1 MSLDPQL
8 APRRPPG
15 NNEGMKRALLDD
27 DAYDDDHVED
37 HDDLLGDG
45 DDDAPRKEKRRGP
58 LFVLFMLCVL
68 VLLIPI
74 LVVGFYLGRG
84 YLALDSIERDSSLTP
99 TDYQGRPAP
108 AVANPDEPDAKAPI
122 NFVLM
127 GSDTRGDERGR
138 SDSLMVAHV
147 TGDRE
152 HVYLIS
158 FPRDMWVEI
167 PGRGKAKINAAYSW
181 GGVPLTVRT
190 LENLLDVRMDHT
202 VAIDFEGFINLTN
215 AVGGVTVYNPWATEQ
230 NAGTRFEKGEITL
243 QGERALVYVRE
254 RYPLPN
260 GDLDRAYRQR
270 TVVKAIIGKLA
281 TPETLTN
288 PSRFSDVV
296 GQVADTLTVDDQMTN
311 SYITELGTQMRVF
324 SGDGVRMLQAPIRGF
339 GTIAGQSVDVVD
351 HGRLEMLG
359 QALATDT
366 MEQYFTSYGNDSYA
380 KLPQVEPDE

>member
-1 MSLDPQL
+1 MSLDPRL
-8 APRRPPG
+8 GPGAPPG
-15 NNEGMKRALLDD
+15 DNEGMKRALLDD

-45 DDDAPRKEKRRGP
+45 DDDAPRKKKRRGP

-108 AVANPDEPDAKAPI
+108 AVANPDVPDAKAPI

-230 NAGTRFEKGEITL
+230 NAGTRFEKGAITL

-270 TVVKAIIGKLA
+270 TVVKAIIDKLA

-380 KLPQVEPDE
+380 KLPQVDPDE

>member
-1 MSLDPQL
+1 
-8 APRRPPG
+8 
-15 NNEGMKRALLDD
+15 MKRALLDD

-366 MEQYFTSYGNDSYA
+366 MEQYFTSYGNDSYG